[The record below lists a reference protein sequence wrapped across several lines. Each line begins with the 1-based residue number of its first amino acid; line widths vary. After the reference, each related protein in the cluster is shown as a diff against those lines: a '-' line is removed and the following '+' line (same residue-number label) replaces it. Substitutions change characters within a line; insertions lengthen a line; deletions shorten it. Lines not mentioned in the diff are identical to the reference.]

1 MITTTILVVVVVIVL
16 KKQKQV
22 KTIFQTLKARSM
34 QKHSNASQPASSIII
49 NDDENDAL
57 VKNDFYE

>member
-22 KTIFQTLKARSM
+22 KTIFQINACRLFYVKFVSVIFEFQEHLTYAAIFLKS
-34 QKHSNASQPASSIII
+34 
-49 NDDENDAL
+49 DE
-57 VKNDFYE
+57 VE